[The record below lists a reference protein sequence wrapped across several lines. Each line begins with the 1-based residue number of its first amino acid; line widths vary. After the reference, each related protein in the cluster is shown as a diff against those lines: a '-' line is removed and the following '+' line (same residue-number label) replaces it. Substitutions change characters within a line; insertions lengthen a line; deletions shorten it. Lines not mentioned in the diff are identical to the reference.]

1 MEEVTVKMMKGAPG
15 MELVPISDTR
25 LSSLG
30 QIQIM
35 KRNITAQ
42 GALPWAAVA
51 VAVLPTFLLVTHI
64 FLNQSPPFWSAVAM
78 MSRLAAVLQCPPCT
92 LSHILRHG
100 NDPLSTCESI
110 PP

>member
-51 VAVLPTFLLVTHI
+51 VAVLPTFLLVNAY
-64 FLNQSPPFWSAVAM
+64 FPNQSAVLVCSCDDVAPRGCAAMSAVHFE
-78 MSRLAAVLQCPPCT
+78 SYPPA
-92 LSHILRHG
+92 R
-100 NDPLSTCESI
+100 E
-110 PP
+110 